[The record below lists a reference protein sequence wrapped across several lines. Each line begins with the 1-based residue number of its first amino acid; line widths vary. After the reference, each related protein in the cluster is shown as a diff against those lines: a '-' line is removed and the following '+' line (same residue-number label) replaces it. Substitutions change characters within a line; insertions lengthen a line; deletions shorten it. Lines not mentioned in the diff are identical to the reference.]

1 MVINIDVADLGAYHR
16 IGRLKWLI
24 SDPKLK
30 SRHLRCSLGNICA
43 ATSKSFGVSISI
55 DPRCIMHNLFVKEI
69 TIWNRIIKIT
79 EINEWSSNDSS
90 NSIANKENN
99 HAFFAFSLLRISRT
113 QEQKHV
119 DEHVRVLMFSYPDL
133 ECSFFIS
140 IIYFEHYLLF
150 PDLMKLQGSFKHE
163 IWCFC
168 LLSNPC

>member
-113 QEQKHV
+113 QEQKHRRTCSCF
-119 DEHVRVLMFSYPDL
+119 DLLISGPWMFVFHLDNLLRTLSL
-133 ECSFFIS
+133 IS
-140 IIYFEHYLLF
+140 RFN
-150 PDLMKLQGSFKHE
+150 E
-163 IWCFC
+163 ITRKF
-168 LLSNPC
+168 